1 MAINFAEVFLRE
13 SGAEQDR
20 AKSMAEMQL
29 RANQFAQNLALQEAQ
44 LEINKRAQT
53 LAEQQAEANNINEVN
68 RLAEQARQ
76 FDAELENRKDEFAAN
91 LEQRQ
96 KELGLSRDELNAR
109 ISQFNRSLD
118 QESERL
124 KQETALAYDRLDQ
137 DLKLSLSQQNLTAE
151 MFYADL
157 DFKRPKEEAQTKAI
171 QAGTDLTREE
181 IKGIAIDNDIKTL
194 ELTARRRGIEL
205 SQLPIPDDMKERLG
219 YKKNEDGTYPEV
231 LADQAMALLEMDQIA
246 LGLEQQ
252 DAARQLSQMRT
263 ELQMA
268 PFNEELTRENI
279 RRIKELYPKAAQRS
293 GVRTT
298 LDQFAFTFL
307 NPASFGDSRAMIDF
321 VTAPFRGTIR
331 AISPTGRFYDLQRAT
346 GVDAAEFANP
356 LAGEEGL
363 LGRSL
368 MESQLSPAQQN
379 YFEFLNES
387 GSLFADPATEFTR
400 GAFLTDPPFPVPFA
414 PSALPTGFLPQVS
427 AEDLEE

>member
-20 AKSMAEMQL
+20 AQSMAEMQL

-331 AISPTGRFYDLQRAT
+331 AISPTGRFYDLQRA
-346 GVDAAEFANP
+346 
-356 LAGEEGL
+356 
-363 LGRSL
+363 
-368 MESQLSPAQQN
+368 
-379 YFEFLNES
+379 S
-387 GSLFADPATEFTR
+387 GS
-400 GAFLTDPPFPVPFA
+400 
-414 PSALPTGFLPQVS
+414 
-427 AEDLEE
+427 